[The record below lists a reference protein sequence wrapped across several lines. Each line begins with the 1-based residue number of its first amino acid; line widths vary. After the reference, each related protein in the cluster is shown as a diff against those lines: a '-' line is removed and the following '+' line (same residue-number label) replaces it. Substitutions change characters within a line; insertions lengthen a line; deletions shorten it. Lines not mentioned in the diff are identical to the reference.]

1 MVQHVRDIMTSELVT
16 VEPLMSVTTVAQK
29 MRDKDIGVVLVTE
42 GDELRGLV
50 TDRDPV
56 VRALA
61 EVGDP
66 DQRTVASACSGEVA
80 HPDEPLGAPEPGA
93 PTNTARPCTTAHG
106 SESAARAAPRAPL
119 KCTSAVRR
127 IRRAANAPP
136 SAARPATA
144 SSTGDT
150 EQLTRRGRRG
160 RLGRR
165 DGRAGRSTGVK
176 SGSGGTGAAPRVR
189 DRLCF
194 SPQEH
199 DLQIGCWDWHSC
211 HRASSGSQTSAA
223 GSRPRGL
230 PVFGPAAGRQPQSG
244 LFAWP
249 STSTQSSFP
258 PMSASSTHS

>member
-127 IRRAANAPP
+127 IRRAGTP
-136 SAARPATA
+136 RPVRQGRPLPVRRATRN
-144 SSTGDT
+144 SSPGGD
-150 EQLTRRGRRG
+150 
-160 RLGRR
+160 
-165 DGRAGRSTGVK
+165 DAG
-176 SGSGGTGAAPRVR
+176 GSGGGTGEPGAVR
-189 DRLCF
+189 
-194 SPQEH
+194 
-199 DLQIGCWDWHSC
+199 G
-211 HRASSGSQTSAA
+211 
-223 GSRPRGL
+223 
-230 PVFGPAAGRQPQSG
+230 
-244 LFAWP
+244 
-249 STSTQSSFP
+249 
-258 PMSASSTHS
+258 